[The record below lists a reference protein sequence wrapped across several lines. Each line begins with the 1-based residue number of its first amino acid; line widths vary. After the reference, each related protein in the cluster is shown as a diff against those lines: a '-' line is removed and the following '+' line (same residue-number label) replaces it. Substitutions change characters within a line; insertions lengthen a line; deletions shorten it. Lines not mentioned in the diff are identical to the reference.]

1 MEKKRNSVFYYIM
14 LGILVLIIGVA
25 IFGFFEH
32 GTENFSVNTVNLD
45 GKWQIEKLS
54 GLTGANS
61 YSTVIEPHNEEQFFA
76 FYSNYSPIRVYYDGR
91 LIYKVE
97 DYDSFYGSVPSA
109 GWHLTNL
116 SENSESAKLVI
127 SGGVYGN
134 PITKSYYGDARSF
147 FIMVLKENWM
157 GMMVCAVLV
166 FCGITLL
173 ILHGAF
179 HKALSRQHS
188 LKYIGFFALFYGIA
202 IFFDS
207 GLISLLFPNAGL
219 VDMLNQIFNM
229 LCVVPMLLYVE
240 DGMYEGF
247 SRVLIRI
254 VTGAYLAC
262 FIVVCILNFTQTVY
276 FYEIVDAINIG
287 KIVAYGFVM
296 LAVGINSIKEGRNAK
311 KNRIFLLGIM
321 LLGSLRLADVLLCLS
336 WINLFTSLGILFL
349 TVVSMMLN
357 MTEITEMLG
366 VAMKAKLI
374 GKLAYTDGLTGVG
387 NTTAFREKL
396 DSLELVKVNYD
407 SIGIVQLDIN
417 NLKVVNDTLGHS
429 TGDDLIKVG
438 ARVIKESFGTIGEV
452 YRIGG
457 DEFAVIVTCDHA
469 PQRCDEAAAK
479 FETILEEYNSNPKA
493 RFKLQIAYGIAFYKH
508 DYSGS
513 DLFLREIQKQADV
526 LMYNNKREIKLREKR
541 KSDLEEEMIKS
552 GKKVDDDREV
562 IVMD

>member
-1 MEKKRNSVFYYIM
+1 MEKKRSSVFYYIM
-14 LGILVLIIGVA
+14 LGVLVLVIA
-25 IFGFFEH
+25 AAFYGFFNH
-32 GTENFSVNTVNLD
+32 GTENFAVNTVNLD

-61 YSTVIEPHNEEQFFA
+61 YSTVIEPHKEEQCFA
-76 FYSNYSPIRVYYDGR
+76 FLSDYSPVRVYYNNQ
-91 LIYKVE
+91 LIYKSE
-97 DYDSFYGSVPSA
+97 EYDSFYAPVPAS
-109 GWHLTNL
+109 GWHLATL
-116 SENSESAKLVI
+116 PENSESAKLVI

-134 PITKSYYGDARSF
+134 PILKSYYGDTRSF
-147 FIMVLKENWM
+147 FIMVLKENGM
-157 GMMVCAVLV
+157 GMMICAVLI
-166 FCGITLL
+166 FCGIGLL
-173 ILHGAF
+173 ILHGVF

-188 LKYIGFFALFYGIA
+188 LKYIGFFSLFYGIA
-202 IFFDS
+202 ILLDS
-207 GLISLLFPNAGL
+207 GMLSLLFSNAGL
-219 VDMLNQIFNM
+219 IDMLNQMFNM
-229 LCVVPMLLYVE
+229 LCVVPMLLYAE
-240 DGMYEGF
+240 DDVFNTF
-247 SRVLIRI
+247 SRILMRI
-254 VTGAYLAC
+254 ATGVYLAG
-262 FIVVCILNFTQTVY
+262 FLLVCVLNFTQTVY
-276 FYEIVDAINIG
+276 FYEIVDYINIG
-287 KIVAYGFVM
+287 KIAAYGFVV
-296 LAVGINSIKEGRNAK
+296 LAVGINSAKEEKNAK
-311 KNRIFLLGIM
+311 KNRIFLLGIL
-321 LLGSLRLADVLLCLS
+321 LLGSLRLADILLRVS
-336 WINLFTSLGILFL
+336 WIDFFTSLGVLFL
-349 TVVSMMLN
+349 TVVAMMLN
-357 MTEITEMLG
+357 MSEITEMLG

-429 TGDDLIKVG
+429 IGDDLIRVG

-469 PQRCDEAAAK
+469 PKRCDEAAAK
-479 FETILEEYNSNPKA
+479 FEAILEEYNSNPKA

-541 KSDLEEEMIKS
+541 KNDLEEELAKT
-552 GKKVDDDREV
+552 GKKVDDDHEV